1 MQHLSTQT
9 RPSRAQDGGSRGRP
23 PGWGQGPL
31 LTQPSAL
38 CSSCP
43 GRHAGPEE
51 LFNLS
56 CFHCFLRQVRLL
68 CSEIVLRLERDNGDV
83 LRKVR
88 TAPSECQTILFLN
101 QLQEITARGSIGK
114 LIFFL
119 PFG

>member
-1 MQHLSTQT
+1 MQHLSMQT
-9 RPSRAQDGGSRGRP
+9 RPSRAQDGGSRGRLP
-23 PGWGQGPL
+23 RWGQGPL
-31 LTQPSAL
+31 LTQPSAF
-38 CSSCP
+38 CNSCP

-88 TAPSECQTILFLN
+88 TAPLN
-101 QLQEITARGSIGK
+101 VRQYY
-114 LIFFL
+114 F
-119 PFG
+119 